1 MNVSDQYFKISRAL
15 SCASAQIANRTG
27 ADLFL
32 HSGCA
37 YWAFNAV
44 MPGTHKY
51 MFQFHPHSSAVRKL
65 LRYDFEQHHEVKWS
79 FENETDS
86 YPAEKIPHEYLDE
99 WKLAEK
105 IVCASSFT
113 KWSLV
118 EQGCASERIFVAPYG
133 IVDGRPRRT
142 VKHEKSQVCRFLFVG
157 QGVQRKGLHHLLRAW
172 HLDRPDHRNF
182 SSSLVV
188 WIQVSHRFWINPEL
202 PFFVIRRT
210 LS

>member
-1 MNVSDQYFKISRAL
+1 
-15 SCASAQIANRTG
+15 
-27 ADLFL
+27 
-32 HSGCA
+32 
-37 YWAFNAV
+37 
-44 MPGTHKY
+44 

-79 FENETDS
+79 FENETNS
-86 YPAEKIPHEYLDE
+86 YPVEKIPHEYLDE

-118 EQGCASERIFVAPYG
+118 EQGCAAERIFVAPYG
-133 IVDGRPRRT
+133 VVDGRPRRT

-172 HLDRPDHRNF
+172 HLDRPDDSELF
-182 SSSLVV
+182 VV
-188 WIQVSHRFWINPEL
+188 SRRMDPGIVPLLDQPGITFLCNLQDVEL
-202 PFFVIRRT
+202 EEFTAHQIY
-210 LS
+210 L